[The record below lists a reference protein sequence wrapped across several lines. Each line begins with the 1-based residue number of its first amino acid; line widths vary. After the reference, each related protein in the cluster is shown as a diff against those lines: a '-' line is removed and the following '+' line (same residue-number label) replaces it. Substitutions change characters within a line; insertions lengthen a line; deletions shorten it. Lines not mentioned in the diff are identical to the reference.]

1 MSSTAAGEIRVLH
14 VDDEP
19 SFGDLTATFLEQ
31 ESDRFDVETATGVDE
46 GIAIVTDDPPDCVV
60 SDYNM
65 PGRNGLEFLETV
77 RKLYSDLPFIL
88 FTGKGS
94 EQVASDAIAADVT
107 DYLQKGSGSEQ
118 YELLANRIRN
128 AVQARR
134 DAQRAGRQQE
144 LMRLT
149 EFAGDTGGWE
159 VDLKKETTRL
169 TDGTRRLIGLPEN
182 RELPLEEAIAMYHPE
197 DRPEA
202 RQALDRAIETGEQVT
217 DTLRLETV
225 DGDERTLD
233 VTITPVEEGG
243 EVTTLR
249 GAIHDITER
258 QQRKRDL
265 ERTETLFQHAQ
276 DSLFLI
282 DVGETFNIER
292 VNPAYESAT
301 GVSAEQIQGQR
312 PREVFGADGA
322 DMEAR
327 YEECIEKRR
336 PLTYEEQIHL
346 DGRPT
351 HWKTRIAPVELDGTV
366 EYIAGSTRDVTEQRE
381 REQELKSER
390 RLVKQALDTLKDLF
404 YVLDRDG
411 GLCRWNEQVS
421 AVTGYSDAEL
431 AEMSGTDLFP
441 EDERGTIAD
450 AIERILAGETTTV
463 QADVHSADGDRIP
476 HEFRGQRL
484 TDGDGETTGL
494 VGIGRD
500 LTEQR
505 RRQRRFQALVEG
517 SNDISSVVDDDG
529 RLRYQSPSVER
540 ALGHTPAEMVGNT
553 AWEYIHPEDRERA
566 IERFGDW
573 MADPDRTGGRVEYR
587 ARHADGSWRWMEAYG
602 SEQFDSPAVDGY
614 VITSRDITDRKER
627 ERELEQTQAL
637 MSNMEELAD
646 VGAWEYDS
654 ETEQLVMTGGA
665 YSILG
670 HEPDAGL
677 TLTEAFEQFHPA
689 DRERLT
695 DRFEDCL
702 ERGEP
707 YELELRFSTAGG
719 TQRWMRARG
728 ERVDGETGTVRGY
741 VQDIT
746 DQHDRE
752 RALGRYRTMF
762 NELPDPVVAFDR
774 EGRYDLVNDAALEIR
789 DTSRAELRGQTS
801 PYLAE
806 IRERNP
812 EAYDELVA
820 GTRETLSA
828 EVTDEFPGGTRTF
841 DCRLS
846 LVASDRDSDSIVL
859 ITRDVTDR
867 KECEQRLER
876 ERQRY
881 APLFETLPTPVLH
894 ADTED
899 GDPVVQSVNE
909 AFLDTFGCDAD
920 TVVGNSLREYVLPE
934 EGVSEGGLEQRVLP
948 EEGLETEIRRETAD
962 GIRTYQLNLGTRTA
976 ADGGRGGYA
985 VYTDITDREQYEREL
1000 EAQNERLDEFVGIVS
1015 HDLRNPLTVAKGR
1028 LELAREECSSDHL
1041 ARAADA
1047 VDRSQALV
1055 ADLLT
1060 LARENRE
1067 LDSTAPVDLADLARQ
1082 SWETVETEAA
1092 TLETDVSRRIRAE
1105 ESRLQQVFENL
1116 YRNAVEHGGEDVTV
1130 RVGGVPDGFYVADTG
1145 SGIPAAQRED
1155 VFDAGYSTSDDGT
1168 GFGLRIVEQAAEAH
1182 GWAVTVTE
1190 SDSGGARFE
1199 FTAVDTVDR

>member
-31 ESDRFDVETATGVDE
+31 ESDRFNVETATSVDE

-65 PGRNGLEFLETV
+65 PDRNGLEFLETV
-77 RKLYSDLPFIL
+77 RELYPDLPFIL

-107 DYLQKGSGSEQ
+107 DYLQKGSGSER

-134 DAQRAGRQQE
+134 DAQRASRQQE

-159 VDLKKETTRL
+159 VDLEAETTRL

-233 VTITPVEEGG
+233 LTITPVEEGG
-243 EVTTLR
+243 GVTRLR

-282 DVGETFNIER
+282 DVGETFKIER
-292 VNPAYESAT
+292 VNPAYENET

-351 HWKTRIAPVELDGTV
+351 HWETRIAPVELDGTV

-381 REQELKSER
+381 REQELKAER
-390 RLVKQALDTLKDLF
+390 RFVQQALDTLEDLF

-411 GLCRWNEQVS
+411 GFRRWNEQVS

-431 AEMSGTDLFP
+431 AEMSGTSLFP
-441 EDERGTIAD
+441 EDERGTIGD
-450 AIERILAGETTTV
+450 AIERTLAGETITV
-463 QADVHSADGDRIP
+463 QADVRSADGDRIP
-476 HEFRGQRL
+476 HEFRARRL
-484 TDGDGETTGL
+484 TDEDGETTGL

-517 SNDISSVVDDDG
+517 SGDIISVVDDDG

-614 VITSRDITDRKER
+614 VITSRDITARKER
-627 ERELEQTQAL
+627 
-637 MSNMEELAD
+637 
-646 VGAWEYDS
+646 
-654 ETEQLVMTGGA
+654 
-665 YSILG
+665 
-670 HEPDAGL
+670 
-677 TLTEAFEQFHPA
+677 
-689 DRERLT
+689 
-695 DRFEDCL
+695 
-702 ERGEP
+702 
-707 YELELRFSTAGG
+707 
-719 TQRWMRARG
+719 
-728 ERVDGETGTVRGY
+728 
-741 VQDIT
+741 
-746 DQHDRE
+746 
-752 RALGRYRTMF
+752 
-762 NELPDPVVAFDR
+762 
-774 EGRYDLVNDAALEIR
+774 
-789 DTSRAELRGQTS
+789 
-801 PYLAE
+801 
-806 IRERNP
+806 
-812 EAYDELVA
+812 
-820 GTRETLSA
+820 
-828 EVTDEFPGGTRTF
+828 
-841 DCRLS
+841 
-846 LVASDRDSDSIVL
+846 
-859 ITRDVTDR
+859 
-867 KECEQRLER
+867 EQRLER

-881 APLFETLPTPVLH
+881 ATLFETLPTPVLH

-909 AFLDTFGCDAD
+909 AFLDTFGCDAE
-920 TVVGNSLREYVLPE
+920 TVVGDSLWEHVLPE
-934 EGVSEGGLEQRVLP
+934 EGVSGGGLEQRVLP
-948 EEGLETEIRRETAD
+948 AEGLETEIRRETAD
-962 GIRTYQLNLGTRTA
+962 GIRTYQLNLSTRTT
-976 ADGGRGGYA
+976 ADGGREGYA

-1060 LARENRE
+1060 LAREDRE
-1067 LDSTAPVDLADLARQ
+1067 LDPTAPVDLAKLARQ

-1130 RVGGVPDGFYVADTG
+1130 CVGGLPDGFYVADTG
-1145 SGIPAAQRED
+1145 SGIPAAQRGD
-1155 VFDAGYSTSDDGT
+1155 VFDAGYSTSDGGT

-1182 GWAVTVTE
+1182 GWVVTVTE